1 MNPGFALKAVIA
13 DGGNTGT
20 RWLAALRL
28 LIEAGNGRTP
38 RLP

>member
-13 DGGNTGT
+13 DGGNASA
-20 RWLAALRL
+20 RWLAVLKL
-28 LIEAGNGRTP
+28 LLEAGNGKTP